1 LAMKPMASIDGC
13 IELGLVILMLL
24 QKRKGVGGWLG
35 GMRGGGGE
43 EKARGREIAGRLE
56 LA

>member
-1 LAMKPMASIDGC
+1 MKPMASIDGC